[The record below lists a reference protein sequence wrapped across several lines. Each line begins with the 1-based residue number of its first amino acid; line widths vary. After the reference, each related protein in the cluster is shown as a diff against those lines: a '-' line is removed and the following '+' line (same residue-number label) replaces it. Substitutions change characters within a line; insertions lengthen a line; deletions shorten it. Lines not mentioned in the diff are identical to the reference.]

1 VTHPYSL
8 APKFGHLM
16 RSITFKLT
24 IAFLLVGLTGAML
37 VAAISWQ
44 RTRTAFSQFILN
56 QEQQTLVDNLLQYYQ
71 TNGSW
76 DGLDRNLQ
84 SFGIAPFSS
93 DNRRDSRRGWGRF
106 TLVGSDRTVV
116 YSNLAGQ
123 TGQRVSNSEL
133 ENAFPLEVNSQG
145 IGWLLLDPAPRDSI
159 PDSPEQNFLSNVN
172 SATLLSALI
181 ATALALTIGGLL
193 AFTMTRS
200 LRELTEATVEIAK
213 GKLGKQVKVRSKD
226 ELGEL
231 AQSFNRMSL
240 DLERATQA
248 RRQMTADIA
257 HDLRSPLSVITGYA
271 EALSDGKLEGT
282 PEVYAILHQETRLL
296 SRLIDDLRTLSLADA
311 GELPL
316 TPQPIQPRV
325 LLEQVAARHAVAAQ
339 QKEIVLRVDAGDNLP
354 MVQVDIERMA
364 QVLDNLILNAF
375 RFTPA
380 QGEVTLTAHTSEG
393 SVQIQVRDT
402 GSGIAAA
409 DLEHIFDRFYRGDTA
424 RPQNGES
431 GLGLAIARSIVEA
444 HGGSIRADSVP
455 GQGATFTISLQAR

>member
-1 VTHPYSL
+1 
-8 APKFGHLM
+8 M

-37 VAAISWQ
+37 AAVFSWQ

-71 TNGSW
+71 INGSW

-84 SFGIAPFSS
+84 SFGIAPFSA

-123 TGQRVSNSEL
+123 TGQRVSSSEL

-213 GKLGKQVKVRSKD
+213 GKLGKQVKVRSND

-240 DLERATQA
+240 DLEQATQA

-282 PEVYAILHQETRLL
+282 PEVYAILHQETRHL
-296 SRLIDDLRTLSLADA
+296 SRLIDDLRILSLADA
-311 GELPL
+311 GELQL
-316 TPQPIQPRV
+316 TLQFVQPGS
-325 LLEQVAARHAVAAQ
+325 LLEQVAARHALAAK
-339 QKEIVLRVDAGDNLP
+339 QKDILLHVDAGDNLP
-354 MVQVDIERMA
+354 TVKVDFERMA

-375 RFTPA
+375 RYTPA
-380 QGEVTLTAHTSEG
+380 QGEITLAACASQEG
-393 SVQIQVRDT
+393 VQIQVRDT
-402 GSGIAAA
+402 GSGIAAD
-409 DLEHIFDRFYRGDTA
+409 DLAHIFDRFYRGDA
-424 RPQNGES
+424 SRPQNGES

-444 HGGSIRADSVP
+444 HGGTIRVDSLP
-455 GQGATFTISLQAR
+455 GQGATFTISLQTS

>member
-1 VTHPYSL
+1 
-8 APKFGHLM
+8 M

-24 IAFLLVGLTGAML
+24 IAFLLVGLTGAL
-37 VAAISWQ
+37 LAAVFSWQ

-71 TNGSW
+71 INGSW
-76 DGLDRNLQ
+76 DGLDRNLR
-84 SFGIAPFSS
+84 SFGIAPFPS
-93 DNRRDSRRGWGRF
+93 DNRHDSGRGWTRF

-123 TGQRVSNSEL
+123 TGQRVSSSEL

-213 GKLGKQVKVRSKD
+213 GKLGKQVKVRSND

-231 AQSFNRMSL
+231 ARSFNRMSL

-282 PEVYAILHQETRLL
+282 PEVYAILHQETRHL

-311 GELPL
+311 GELQL
-316 TPQPIQPRV
+316 TLQSVQPCS
-325 LLEQVAARHAVAAQ
+325 LLEQAAARHALAAQ
-339 QKEIVLRVDAGDNLP
+339 QKDIVLRVDAGDNLP
-354 MVQVDIERMA
+354 AVQVDIERMA

-375 RFTPA
+375 RYTPA
-380 QGEVTLTAHTSEG
+380 QGEITLAAHTSQG

-409 DLEHIFDRFYRGDTA
+409 DLAHIFDRFYRGDA
-424 RPQNGES
+424 SRPQNGES
-431 GLGLAIARSIVEA
+431 GLGLAIAKSIIEA
-444 HGGSIRADSVP
+444 HGGTIAVESVP
-455 GQGATFTISLQAR
+455 GQGATFTIALKAS

>member
-1 VTHPYSL
+1 
-8 APKFGHLM
+8 M

-37 VAAISWQ
+37 VALISWQ
-44 RTRTAFSQFILN
+44 HTQRAFKQFILN

-71 TNGSW
+71 VNGSW
-76 DGLDRNLQ
+76 YGLDLNLH
-84 SFGIAPFSS
+84 SFGVDPSS
-93 DNRRDSRRGWGRF
+93 STNHRESRRGWAGF
-106 TLVGSDRTVV
+106 TLVGSDRSVI
-116 YSNLAGQ
+116 YSNLPGKDSK
-123 TGQRVSNSEL
+123 TISSSDL
-133 ENAFPLEVNSQG
+133 ENAFPLVVDGQD
-145 IGWLLLDPAPRDSI
+145 IGWLLLDPTPKESI
-159 PDSPEQNFLSNVN
+159 PDSPEQNFLSTVN

-231 AQSFNRMSL
+231 AQSFNQMSL

-296 SRLIDDLRTLSLADA
+296 GRLIDDLRILSLADA

-316 TPQPIQPRV
+316 TPQPVQPRA

-339 QKEIVLRVDAGDNLP
+339 QKGINLRVEAGDNLP
-354 MVQVDIERMA
+354 MVQVDIERMS

-380 QGEVTLTAHTSEG
+380 QGEITLATQASQEN
-393 SVQIQVRDT
+393 VQIQVRDT

-409 DLEHIFDRFYRGDTA
+409 DLAHIFDRFYRGDA
-424 RPQNGES
+424 SRPQNGES
-431 GLGLAIARSIVEA
+431 GLGLAIAKSIIEA
-444 HGGSIRADSVP
+444 HGGTIAVESTP
-455 GQGATFTISLQAR
+455 GPGATFTISLQASR

>member
-1 VTHPYSL
+1 
-8 APKFGHLM
+8 M